1 MDQDKTTL
9 LIKLDKD
16 LKESFQQV
24 CKMQDTDIS
33 KEIRAFMREYVRKN
47 GQADLFKTTKRKQRT
62 VSLPSLIT
70 MLPFEHKRV
79 GQSHPEWVATEWM
92 VIFSY
97 Y

>member
-47 GQADLFKTTKRKQRT
+47 GQADFFKTTKRK
-62 VSLPSLIT
+62 
-70 MLPFEHKRV
+70 
-79 GQSHPEWVATEWM
+79 
-92 VIFSY
+92 
-97 Y
+97 

>member
-47 GQADLFKTTKRKQRT
+47 GQADLFKTTKRK
-62 VSLPSLIT
+62 
-70 MLPFEHKRV
+70 
-79 GQSHPEWVATEWM
+79 
-92 VIFSY
+92 
-97 Y
+97 

>member
-47 GQADLFKTTKRKQRT
+47 GQADLFKTTKRKQ
-62 VSLPSLIT
+62 PSECL
-70 MLPFEHKRV
+70 R
-79 GQSHPEWVATEWM
+79 AT
-92 VIFSY
+92 
-97 Y
+97 